1 MRGKPLPD
9 HPNPSSP
16 SRRETNNRGHARPG
30 HVARPDRLEDNRV
43 SNHGRTN
50 SFRSSSYI
58 FSQPVIHYH
67 SQIPSGKQV
76 MSQMP
81 CLPARDHRTS
91 PFRILS
97 SRALLALVTDGP
109 APAAPR
115 PRAGSMVQ
123 TKARAL
129 KRAAEAAAKPPS
141 KKKAKPVSEPLV
153 KKKRKGKQAR
163 DRAKEA
169 AKVSAAYLAA
179 KAAGKGAAAPSEPT
193 PTLRMRGLPFSATT
207 DDINGTRPSDRT
219 PD

>member
-1 MRGKPLPD
+1 MVKSYALPM
-9 HPNPSSP
+9 PPAP
-16 SRRETNNRGHARPG
+16 P
-30 HVARPDRLEDNRV
+30 
-43 SNHGRTN
+43 
-50 SFRSSSYI
+50 SYI
-58 FSQPVIHYH
+58 FSQPASHYH
-67 SQIPSGKQV
+67 RHIPDQKSGSRKTA
-76 MSQMP
+76 
-81 CLPARDHRTS
+81 LPL
-91 PFRILS
+91 PPP
-97 SRALLALVTDGP
+97 SRAVGAVT
-109 APAAPR
+109 AAR
-115 PRAGSMVQ
+115 RSRSRDGSMVQ

-207 DDINGTRPSDRT
+207 DDISGMRPSDRT

>member
-1 MRGKPLPD
+1 
-9 HPNPSSP
+9 
-16 SRRETNNRGHARPG
+16 
-30 HVARPDRLEDNRV
+30 
-43 SNHGRTN
+43 
-50 SFRSSSYI
+50 
-58 FSQPVIHYH
+58 
-67 SQIPSGKQV
+67 
-76 MSQMP
+76 
-81 CLPARDHRTS
+81 
-91 PFRILS
+91 
-97 SRALLALVTDGP
+97 
-109 APAAPR
+109 
-115 PRAGSMVQ
+115 MVQ

-207 DDINGTRPSDRT
+207 DDISGMRPRAIEPRT
-219 PD
+219 NKADLLLRFEPCRGRRLLPRAADQRQ

>member
-1 MRGKPLPD
+1 M
-9 HPNPSSP
+9 
-16 SRRETNNRGHARPG
+16 
-30 HVARPDRLEDNRV
+30 
-43 SNHGRTN
+43 SNHGRTKPI
-50 SFRSSSYI
+50 RSSSYI
-58 FSQPVIHYH
+58 FSQPGIHYH
-67 SQIPSGKQV
+67 RHIPDQGSKSGLRCPASQPALPS
-76 MSQMP
+76 
-81 CLPARDHRTS
+81 LARAAGARVG
-91 PFRILS
+91 RAEAQRR
-97 SRALLALVTDGP
+97 SRS
-109 APAAPR
+109 R
-115 PRAGSMVQ
+115 QRSMVQ

-141 KKKAKPVSEPLV
+141 KKKAKSVSEPLV

-207 DDINGTRPSDRT
+207 DDISGMRPSDRT

>member
-1 MRGKPLPD
+1 MPALARCLP
-9 HPNPSSP
+9 
-16 SRRETNNRGHARPG
+16 HARCW
-30 HVARPDRLEDNRV
+30 
-43 SNHGRTN
+43 
-50 SFRSSSYI
+50 RSRS
-58 FSQPVIHYH
+58 
-67 SQIPSGKQV
+67 
-76 MSQMP
+76 
-81 CLPARDHRTS
+81 RD
-91 PFRILS
+91 
-97 SRALLALVTDGP
+97 
-109 APAAPR
+109 
-115 PRAGSMVQ
+115 GSMVQ

-207 DDINGTRPSDRT
+207 DDISGMRPSDRT